1 MKAAL
6 YVRLS
11 RDDDNG
17 RESESIGNQK
27 IFLRQYAEENGFTV
41 VNCFVDEHVIK
52 GTNGESLEFAGLQT
66 SQEPKNEA

>member
-17 RESESIGNQK
+17 SESESIGNQK

-41 VNCFVDEHVIK
+41 VN
-52 GTNGESLEFAGLQT
+52 
-66 SQEPKNEA
+66 